1 MDSLYRFDSAQR
13 MTASV
18 PHSGSPPA
26 WVGGYESE
34 ELWRGIRV
42 ARLDFR
48 CEAPHH
54 MRGEG
59 VAVLSIA
66 VFLDG
71 GGTMAVDGGP
81 SLEIRPGT
89 TVVFHAPHDV
99 AGEHRIAAGTHVQ
112 CVEFRYAPAMVRRL
126 GMPTL
131 SALIRKPWIDC
142 SIHDVLMVAQ
152 ATPPVLDTLARTVF
166 DCPLTGAARRLFL
179 RGKALETLAHIVAAT
194 DAAEDREPATGLGR
208 RDRERVMRAV
218 SILATR
224 YREPWTIRLLAG
236 TVGLNTRKLTSG
248 FRVVVGRSVQKHL
261 EAVRLE
267 TAARLLAEDEAS
279 VTEVALAVGY
289 ENLSYFAKRFRDRY
303 GTTPSRWRS
312 ERP

>member
-18 PHSGSPPA
+18 PRSDTAPA
-26 WVGGYESE
+26 WVSGYESE

-48 CEAPHH
+48 CETAHH

-66 VFLDG
+66 IFLDG

-81 SLEIRPGT
+81 SLDIRPAT

-99 AGEHRIAAGTHVQ
+99 AGEHRIAAGTHVR
-112 CVEFRYAPAMVRRL
+112 CVEFRYSPAMVRRL

-152 ATPPVLDTLARTVF
+152 PSPPVLEELARAVF

-179 RGKALETLAHIVAAT
+179 RGKALETLARIVAAT
-194 DAAEDREPATGLGR
+194 DSLGDEETAAGLGR
-208 RDRERVMRAV
+208 RDRQRVMEAV
-218 SILATR
+218 AILAAR
-224 YREPWTIRLLAG
+224 YREPWTIQLLAR

-248 FRVVVGRSVQKHL
+248 FRTIVGRSVQKHL

-267 TAARLLAEDEAS
+267 TAARLLEAEETS

-303 GTTPSRWRS
+303 GASPSRWRNA
-312 ERP
+312 RP